1 MAKVKFSHAFKD
13 LEKDEIVKAGEEV
26 EYTLKRAD
34 EIIDKISNM
43 SRPDYKG
50 FTYERTDKD

>member
-1 MAKVKFSHAFKD
+1 MATMKFSHDFRD
-13 LEKDEIVKAGEEV
+13 LEKNEIVKAGEEV

-34 EIIDKISNM
+34 EIVDKISNM
-43 SRPDYKG
+43 SRPDYEG